1 MFSSVILQLEN
12 VTFKFDSVTPP
23 VVAEINLTI
32 IAGNILAL
40 LGPSGCGK
48 TTLLRIVAGLEF
60 PQIGTVKIA
69 NQLVAGNGNCIPP
82 QQRQIG
88 MLFQNYALFP
98 HFSVAKN
105 ITYGLRFAK
114 AKERYKYVKELLDLV
129 RLTGLENRY
138 PHQLSGGQQQRVAL
152 ARALAAQPKILLLD
166 EPLSNLDMQIRL
178 QLREEIL
185 AILKAKQISAIFV
198 THDQQEALA
207 IADRVAV
214 MRAGKL
220 QQVGT
225 PEEVYHQPNSRF
237 VAEFVSQSNFL
248 PTRRKGNLWKTE
260 IGDFVLTHRNTDIR
274 QNQGDL
280 MIREEDLILQSKSDG
295 VVVIETRQ
303 LLGSEYRYCLRT
315 PSGRKLYARTNNAIA
330 LSIGTRVQL
339 SVLPEKLKFFASN
352 D

>member
-1 MFSSVILQLEN
+1 MFSSAILQLEN
-12 VTFKFDSVTPP
+12 VTFKFDSVSPP
-23 VVAEINLTI
+23 VVAEINLTV
-32 IAGNILAL
+32 APGNILAL

-48 TTLLRIVAGLEF
+48 TTLLRIIAGLEF
-60 PQIGTVKIA
+60 PQVGTVTIA

-88 MLFQNYALFP
+88 MLFQHYALFP
-98 HFSVAKN
+98 HFCVAKN
-105 ITYGLRFAK
+105 IAYGLRFAK
-114 AKERYKYVKELLDLV
+114 ARERHKYVTELLDLV

-207 IADRVAV
+207 IADKVAV

-237 VAEFVSQSNFL
+237 VAEFVSQGNFL
-248 PTRRKGNLWKTE
+248 PAKRKGNLWKTE
-260 IGDFVLTHRNTDIR
+260 IGDFFLSHKNTDIP

-280 MIREEDLILQSKSDG
+280 MIREEDFILQPKSDG
-295 VVVIETRQ
+295 GVVIETRQ

-315 PSGRKLYARTNNAIA
+315 PTGRKLYVRIKNTTE
-330 LSIGTRVQL
+330 LSIGTQVQL
-339 SVLPEKLKFFASN
+339 SVVPDKLRLFASN